1 MTVTPTDLLRQHW
14 DGTLPVNVIDIA
26 EKLGIKV
33 TGEFGMTDNASG
45 CIERHP
51 NGSFEITYDITEAQV
66 RQRFTIAHE
75 IGHYAL
81 GHLNEQHRCFRDHPT
96 NFMSNAQSAQERQ
109 ANAFAAELL
118 MPESIVTYAIQK
130 KGVTKVTELA
140 NVFNVSQ
147 AAMSYRL
154 KNIGIIR

>member
-1 MTVTPTDLLRQHW
+1 MAITATDLLHQHW
-14 DGTLPVNVIDIA
+14 DGSLPINVANIA

-33 TGEFGMTDNASG
+33 TGAFGMEDNASG
-45 CIERHP
+45 SIERHSDD
-51 NGSFEITYDITEAQV
+51 SFEITYDITEAQV

-75 IGHYAL
+75 IGHFVL
-81 GHLNEQHRCFRDHPT
+81 GHLNEQQRCFRDLPS
-96 NFMSNAQSAQERQ
+96 NFMSDAMSEKERQ

-118 MPESIVTYAIQK
+118 MPEQIVKYAIEK
-130 KGVTKVTELA
+130 KNVTHVAALA

-154 KNIGIIR
+154 KNLRITS